1 MLTILLNTAE
11 NSQNIDEIGV
21 WYRPFP
27 SVGNRQNRFLHKG
40 ASATISGDGSLS
52 ANWWMT

>member
-11 NSQNIDEIGV
+11 NSQNIDEKGV
-21 WYRPFP
+21 WYRRFS
-27 SVGNRQNRFLHKG
+27 SVGNRPIRFLHKG

-52 ANWWMT
+52 ADWWMT